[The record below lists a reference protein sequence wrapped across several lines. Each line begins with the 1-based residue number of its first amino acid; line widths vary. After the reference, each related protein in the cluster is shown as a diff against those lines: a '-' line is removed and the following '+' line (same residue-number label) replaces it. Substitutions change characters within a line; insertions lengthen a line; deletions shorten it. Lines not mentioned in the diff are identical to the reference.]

1 MIVAFLLFPGTLLT
15 LLTALDTTGVKRFIY
30 CSSMAVAIGNNN
42 VTEDISENDP
52 IPSRRLFEPYAS
64 SKLSGEHIVLA
75 ANSKCQG
82 N

>member
-1 MIVAFLLFPGTLLT
+1 MG
-15 LLTALDTTGVKRFIY
+15 
-30 CSSMAVAIGNNN
+30 VAIGNND

-75 ANSKCQG
+75 ANSKCHRNHNGFRSVSLG
-82 N
+82 NSSVLHVSTKYELFKRHISNTT